1 MVTRRQAYMPHAR
14 HWVAKL
20 TQAALPNSLRWK
32 PGCLEA
38 LALQPLALQLTGPA
52 HSFRGFAGAA
62 LRRLLVMPPK
72 LHFAENPLPLHLL
85 LERLE
90 RLVDIVVTHENLHL
104 AANSFAAAHS
114 GIECANSPTPA
125 NSGSG
130 FGAITWPLRLTSLFY
145 GDRTTENAW
154 PS

>member
-38 LALQPLALQLTGPA
+38 LSLQPLALQLTGPA
-52 HSFRGFAGAA
+52 HGFRSFAGAA
-62 LRRLLVMPPK
+62 LGRLLVMPPK

-90 RLVDIVVTHENLHL
+90 RLVDVVVTHEDLHL
-104 AANSFAAAHS
+104 AACSFS
-114 GIECANSPTPA
+114 GHIRRSDAQIVRSQ
-125 NSGSG
+125 G
-130 FGAITWPLRLTSLFY
+130 FRL
-145 GDRTTENAW
+145 GDRRYNMALE
-154 PS
+154 SYKLIFSRHG